1 MNIALI
7 LQSNAAKFS
16 DRTAIVEA
24 GRRISF
30 VELDRAAA
38 RAAQDLRRAGVAR
51 GMRALVFSPMSIDLY
66 TTMIGLFR
74 LGATAV
80 FVDPSAGT
88 SSLSACI
95 ERVRPDAFVAVPKAH
110 LLRMTSAA
118 ARRIPIKVFIGPR
131 TAAVRRWFSRDSFPA
146 AHVEP
151 CDAETPAI
159 ITFTSGTTG
168 DAKATV
174 RSHGFL
180 MAQHQALV
188 ESLALKPR
196 EVDLTTLPIFVLA
209 NLASG
214 VTSIIP
220 DANLK
225 APGSIDPVP
234 VLDQIRAE
242 RPTRMVA
249 SPALLQRL
257 VKHVGG
263 IGSGLDTF
271 ERIFTGGAPVF
282 PRTLDEIKAVAG
294 KASVTAVYGSTEAEP
309 IASID
314 LRDISEADRVA
325 MRQGAGVL
333 AGSPIPSIQVRVL
346 PDRWGQPIEAQHQV
360 DFDREILSADCA
372 GEIVVSGDHVL
383 SGYLDGVGNR
393 DTKIA
398 VGNRVWHR
406 TGDAGY
412 FDRRGR
418 LWLLGRC
425 SAKVVDD
432 SGVLYPLAVECAASD
447 VEGVRRSALVQH
459 RGERVLVVETDRD
472 VPLLRE
478 TLLRRLAWARLVEV
492 IAVSR
497 IPVDH
502 RHNAKTDLAAL
513 IRMLDGI
520 EIRSAH
526 PAFVKSTAAAP
537 ALARMVPLR
546 PRGTLNRHDSYD
558 TP

>member
-16 DRTAIVEA
+16 DRAAIVEA
-24 GRRISF
+24 DRRISF
-30 VELDRAAA
+30 VELDRATSQAA
-38 RAAQDLRRAGVAR
+38 EDLARAGVAR
-51 GMRALVFSPMSIDLY
+51 GMRALVFCPMSIDLY
-66 TTMIGLFR
+66 STMIALFR

-88 SSLSACI
+88 SNLAACI
-95 ERVRPDAFVAVPKAH
+95 ERVRPDAFVAVPRAH

-118 ARRIPIKVFIGPR
+118 VRRIPIKVFIGAR
-131 TAAVRRWFSRDSFPA
+131 TVSLRRWLSGPSVPA
-146 AHVEP
+146 GHVEP

-168 DAKATV
+168 EAKATV

-220 DANLK
+220 DADLK
-225 APGSIDPVP
+225 APGFIDPVP
-234 VLDQIRAE
+234 VFDQIGSE
-242 RPTRMVA
+242 RPTRLVA
-249 SPALLQRL
+249 SPALLHRL
-257 VKHVGG
+257 VAHAGATG
-263 IGSGLDTF
+263 RRLDTF

-282 PRTLDEIKAVAG
+282 PKTLDAITAAAG
-294 KASVTAVYGSTEAEP
+294 RASVVAVYGSTEAEP

-314 LRDISEADRVA
+314 VRDISEADRLA
-325 MRQGAGVL
+325 MQHGAGVL
-333 AGSPIPSIQVRVL
+333 AGTPAPSIEVHVL
-346 PDRWGQPIEAQHQV
+346 PDRWGQPIGAQCQGH
-360 DFDREILSADCA
+360 FDREILGTDCP

-383 SGYLDGVGNR
+383 EGYLDGVGNR

-398 VGNRVWHR
+398 VGDRVWHR

-412 FDRRGR
+412 FDVRGR

-432 SGVLYPLAVECAASD
+432 SGVLYPLAVECAASE

-459 RGERVLVVETDRD
+459 HGLRVLVVETDRN
-472 VPLLRE
+472 VALLRE
-478 TLLRRLAWARLVEV
+478 TLLQRLAWARLVDV

-513 IRMLDGI
+513 TRILDGT
-520 EIRSAH
+520 EIGLGQ
-526 PAFVKSTAAAP
+526 PAFVPPRLRST
-537 ALARMVPLR
+537 LTR
-546 PRGTLNRHDSYD
+546 LNSYD